1 MRACA
6 AVALLLAA
14 ACVRMPPPGLPADA
28 PGLLAAVEAAQAR
41 VRRVEGTARLSVDGP
56 GGGSAEALV
65 AAERPDRL
73 RVELLDF
80 FGAPAAILVVAEGR
94 FLFFDARQG
103 TWTRGQATPENV
115 ARLLPLSLPVEE
127 AVALLC
133 GAAPLVNGAAVD
145 AAPGDG
151 VMRLV
156 LAEEGG
162 TGRQQ
167 WLGVGAGAAVEWSR
181 LLRPAAGGR
190 VEPAGA
196 EIRFSGF
203 AARGALRFPGAI
215 RVVSPPSAPVTVTWR
230 GAPALDGP
238 PRPEAFALAP
248 PPGARVVDLPPGG
261 PAALPTLPLPG
272 GE

>member
-1 MRACA
+1 VLYRPRMPASPQRPLRAGLTA
-6 AVALLLAA
+6 ALLLAA
-14 ACVRMPPPGLPADA
+14 GCPRLPPPGLPSDA

-41 VRRVEGTARLSVDGP
+41 VRRVEGTARLGVGGP

-80 FGAPAAILVVAEGR
+80 FGAPAALLVVAEGR

-115 ARLLPLSLPVEE
+115 GRMLPLALPVEE

-133 GAAPLVNGAAVD
+133 GAAPLVNG
-145 AAPGDG
+145 
-151 VMRLV
+151 
-156 LAEEGG
+156 
-162 TGRQQ
+162 T
-167 WLGVGAGAAVEWSR
+167 AVEWSR
-181 LLRPAAGGR
+181 LVRRAAGGQL
-190 VEPAGA
+190 EPAGA

-203 AARGALRFPGAI
+203 AARGAVRFPGSI
-215 RVVSPPSAPVTVTWR
+215 RVVHLPSPPVTVAWR
-230 GAPALDGP
+230 GEPVLDGP
-238 PRPEAFALAP
+238 PRPEAFALTP
-248 PPGARVVDLPPGG
+248 PPGARVLDLPPGA